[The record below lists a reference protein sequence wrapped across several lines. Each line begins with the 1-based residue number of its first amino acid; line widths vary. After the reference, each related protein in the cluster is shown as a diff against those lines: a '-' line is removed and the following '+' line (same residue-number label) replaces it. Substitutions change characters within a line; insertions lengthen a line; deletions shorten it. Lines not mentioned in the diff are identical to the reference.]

1 MNKTQLTLALDRM
14 DRLYPNVTHPDYRD
28 EAIRL
33 GAAFPPL
40 ARTAKQLADLLRA
53 ERTTPHQE
61 LLAEQH
67 DRIRDLHDRLR
78 EQGQRLLNA
87 PTWAYD

>member
-1 MNKTQLTLALDRM
+1 MNRTQLTLALERM

-40 ARTAKQLADLLRA
+40 ARTARQLADLLRA
-53 ERTTPHQE
+53 HRTLPHEE
-61 LLAEQH
+61 LLADLG
-67 DRIRDLHDRLR
+67 DRIRELHDTLR
-78 EQGQRLLNA
+78 EHGHRLLNA
-87 PTWAYD
+87 AHWPYD

>member
-1 MNKTQLTLALDRM
+1 MNKTQLTLALERM

-53 ERTTPHQE
+53 HRQTPHEE
-61 LLAEQH
+61 LLAGEH
-67 DRIRDLHDRLR
+67 DRLRDLHDTLR
-78 EQGQRLLNA
+78 AQGQRLLSL
-87 PTWAYD
+87 PSWPYD